1 MTEKTLAGRF
11 LVATPSMKDPFFS
24 KTVILLVG
32 HNAGTGALGLNARL
46 IPRPAW
52 AGAGRLPIPGALSC
66 MRRPLTVSP

>member
-32 HNAGTGALGLNARL
+32 HNAGTGALGLVLNR
-46 IPRPAW
+46 
-52 AGAGRLPIPGALSC
+52 
-66 MRRPLTVSP
+66 V

>member
-32 HNAGTGALGLNARL
+32 ITLEPGLW
-46 IPRPAW
+46 AW
-52 AGAGRLPIPGALSC
+52 C
-66 MRRPLTVSP
+66 LTVSRR